1 MQHSVTF
8 ERLHSI
14 SEIEKVEVFNPIQDG
29 GGRAKKSPPPTSFY
43 PVTSRKVG
51 TSPQN
56 FLTFSFILLATLV

>member
-29 GGRAKKSPPPTSFY
+29 GGRAKKPPPPYQFL
-43 PVTSRKVG
+43 PC
-51 TSPQN
+51 N
-56 FLTFSFILLATLV
+56 F